1 MTTRTIYT
9 PRGVHA
15 YIKTEDGRAFPVKR
29 FGDKFSF
36 RPTVS
41 PSDYVAPPPPPPLK
55 RPPSPKASATMAST
69 LREEAERLTREAETL
84 EQEMVSNTTPPSS
97 VRLGRHSQLA
107 RASIRLTATSQ

>member
-1 MTTRTIYT
+1 
-9 PRGVHA
+9 
-15 YIKTEDGRAFPVKR
+15 
-29 FGDKFSF
+29 
-36 RPTVS
+36 
-41 PSDYVAPPPPPPLK
+41 
-55 RPPSPKASATMAST
+55 MAST